1 MHILHLLNLS
11 NFPIFSQLEI
21 EEALLR
27 TSDLN
32 VCIINKGSPPS
43 IVLGISNRYQD
54 YITPESSL
62 PVIQRFSGGGTVV
75 VDKDTIFLSFICQ
88 NDFVQKKIFPDI
100 LFKWSSDLY
109 KNALNLPDFHYREHD
124 YVIGEYKCGGN
135 AQYLRRDRFVHHT
148 SFLWDYNKE
157 RMACLKQPPK
167 MPSYRAAR
175 RHSDFLC
182 RLCDFFPTQDDFIH
196 RIESALQKRF
206 FIKPFCLEDIGPLL
220 DGNYR
225 RSTKYLKL

>member
-27 TSDLN
+27 ASDLN

-43 IVLGISNRYQD
+43 IVLGISNKYQD
-54 YITPESSL
+54 YITPDSSL

-88 NDFVQKKIFPDI
+88 NDFVQNKIFPET

-109 KNALNLPDFHYREHD
+109 KNALDLADFDYREHD

-157 RMACLKQPPK
+157 LMAYLKQPPK

-182 RLCDFFPTQDDFIH
+182 RLCDFFPSQNDFIH
-196 RIESALQKRF
+196 RIQSALQKKF
-206 FIKPFCLEDIGPLL
+206 FIQPLYLEDIRPLL
-220 DGNYR
+220 GGNYR